1 MLAAQRQAVCAQG
14 TPFRHAARTIIRNA
28 ATATITVAALA
39 IHGAAETMS
48 AVPASAG
55 CAGLVSEG
63 TNQQA
68 KKALAVWRKEK
79 GACDFR
85 TVRLKKDQVT
95 SYF

>member
-1 MLAAQRQAVCAQG
+1 MLAAQRKAVCAQG
-14 TPFRHAARTIIRNA
+14 TPSRHAARTIIHDA

-55 CAGLVSEG
+55 RADLVSEG

-68 KKALAVWRKEK
+68 KKALAVWRKAK
-79 GACDFR
+79 GRMIFE
-85 TVRLKKDQVT
+85 LM
-95 SYF
+95 S